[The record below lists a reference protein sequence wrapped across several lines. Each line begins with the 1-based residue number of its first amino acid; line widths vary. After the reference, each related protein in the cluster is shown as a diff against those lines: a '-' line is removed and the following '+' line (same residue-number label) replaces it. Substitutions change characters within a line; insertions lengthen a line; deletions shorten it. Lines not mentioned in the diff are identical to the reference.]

1 MSRADINLAALAQSL
16 RQSRSFAAKADI
28 ACVVKALGI
37 ETGAIAVGDDCA
49 AIPDGDGYLL
59 FAIEG
64 FINEF
69 VASDPWFAGWCGVM
83 VNVSDIAAM
92 GGRPLATVNAI
103 WSDGQD
109 GALPILEG
117 LHNASRAFGVPMVG
131 GHSNL
136 RMKNSQLALA
146 ILGRAKKLLTSFDA
160 TPGDHLVAAI
170 DLRGRYRE
178 PYPNWDAATSAPPTR
193 LRGDLDLLPE
203 IAEAGLARA
212 AKDISQ
218 GGIIGTAT
226 MLAECSGVGAV
237 IDIDA
242 IPMPADVA
250 IERWLQTFPSFG
262 YLLAVGAAELDE
274 VLARFRARDIAAA
287 AIGTITEDPRVRIE
301 CATQRETVWDLSD
314 RPLIGCAPASA
325 TTRDEVRA

>member
-1 MSRADINLAALAQSL
+1 MGIDLASLARSL
-16 RQSRSFAAKADI
+16 RESRSFAAKADI
-28 ACVVKALGI
+28 ADVVKALGI
-37 ETGAIAVGDDCA
+37 DQSAIVVGDDCA

-92 GGRPLATVNAI
+92 GGRPLATVNAL
-103 WSDGQD
+103 WSDGHD
-109 GALPILEG
+109 GAVPMLEG
-117 LHNASRAFGVPMVG
+117 LRDASRAFEVPMVG

-136 RMKNSQLALA
+136 RTQNSQLALA

-160 TPGDHLVAAI
+160 APGDHLVAVI
-170 DLRGRYRE
+170 DLRGRYRD
-178 PYPNWDAATSAPPTR
+178 PYPNWDAATSAPPMR
-193 LRGDLDLLPE
+193 LRGDLELLPE

-212 AKDISQ
+212 GKDISQ

-226 MLAECSGVGAV
+226 MLAECSGVGAI

-242 IPMPADVA
+242 IPIPPDIA

-262 YLLAVGAAELDE
+262 YLLAVGTAELDD
-274 VLARFRARDIAAA
+274 VLARFHARDIAAA
-287 AIGTITEDPRVRIE
+287 AIGTITGDQRVRIE
-301 CATQRETVWDLSD
+301 SEGRRETVWDLSD
-314 RPLIGCAPASA
+314 RPLIGCAPAMA
-325 TTRDEVRA
+325 AIHGEVHA